1 MANYLVT
8 DSDLSTVAS
17 AIRTKGGTSAQ
28 LSFPSG
34 FVNAIGDIQTGGSA
48 VLINKNITTNGTYN
62 ASSDSADGY
71 KKVVVSV
78 QPSLT
83 TKNISANGTYAASGD
98 NADGYSSVTVSVAN
112 SYAAGDEGKVV
123 SNGALVSQSSQNI
136 DTNGTYDTTLKNQVV
151 VNVQGGGGIT
161 TLEVI
166 QELTLTENTR
176 AVKVD
181 IPSGYDWVYMLVKG
195 QFVSSNWLYWGL
207 NTTSG
212 SNYQPETTALQ
223 TGFCATNA
231 TSDGNGRMFGVGQNG
246 NTYTQSA
253 SDPMSYLHVR
263 GYNKDIKAGT
273 KIFTYGGKYANL

>member
-1 MANYLVT
+1 MAHYLVT
-8 DSDLSTVAS
+8 DTDLAAVAD
-17 AIRTKGGTSAQ
+17 AIRAKGGTNGQ

-34 FVNAIGDIQTGGSA
+34 FADAID
-48 VLINKNITTNGTYN
+48 NI
-62 ASSDSADGY
+62 
-71 KKVVVSV
+71 
-78 QPSLT
+78 
-83 TKNISANGTYAASGD
+83 
-98 NADGYSSVTVSVAN
+98 VT
-112 SYAAGDEGKVV
+112 
-123 SNGALVSQSSQNI
+123 
-136 DTNGTYDTTLKNQVV
+136 
-151 VNVQGGGGIT
+151 GGGGIT

-212 SNYQPETTALQ
+212 SNYQAETTALQ

-231 TSDGNGRMFGVGQNG
+231 TSDGNGRMFGIGHG
-246 NTYTQSA
+246 GTSYTQSA
-253 SDPMSYLHVR
+253 SDPMSYLHIR